1 MPRLQAT
8 LIESALAH
16 WTDTFPEL
24 GGQRPPMAMAHCAAG
39 FVAGLPLVSR
49 QAGLQLLHLLDALV
63 IGPLLAF
70 SALCELL
77 AITCLYGLEHF
88 RLDVLLM
95 HGEAW
100 APVLEAAWKWFL
112 PTLLSVTLAGGL
124 LTGGCGGAEA
134 PQDLP
139 GACMAAWLL
148 IAVGV
153 AQVPLWA
160 IKAAMSRHDSA
171 EGRCLVPSSIMEMH
185 HLSTSDAS
193 PRATHSH
200 P

>member
-1 MPRLQAT
+1 
-8 LIESALAH
+8 
-16 WTDTFPEL
+16 
-24 GGQRPPMAMAHCAAG
+24 MAMAHCAAG

-49 QAGLQLLHLLDALV
+49 QAGLQLLHLLDAQV

-160 IKAAMSRHDSA
+160 IKAAMSRHDQYERLKGADLVLGSPSLTYSA
-171 EGRCLVPSSIMEMH
+171 PTNFTNAVMKLLSIYGAQADESPLPIRH
-185 HLSTSDAS
+185 ATTVATKALS
-193 PRATHSH
+193 
-200 P
+200 